1 MFVYAKL
8 SMFMFECMLLSVE
21 PALNLIKLKFTT
33 LSLGDRLETAKNCW
47 SIYIYIYISTKGF
60 SPLTFKGS
68 TIDGLMPCLFQ
79 FFTM

>member
-1 MFVYAKL
+1 MFGYAKL
-8 SMFMFECMLLSVE
+8 SMFMFECVLLSVE
-21 PALNLIKLKFTT
+21 PALNLIKLKFTM

-47 SIYIYIYISTKGF
+47 SVYIYISTKGF

-68 TIDGLMPCLFQ
+68 ARDGLMPCLFQ

>member
-1 MFVYAKL
+1 MFGYAKL
-8 SMFMFECMLLSVE
+8 SMFMFECMVLSVE

-33 LSLGDRLETAKNCW
+33 LSLGDRLEKAKNCW
-47 SIYIYIYISTKGF
+47 SIYISTKGF

-68 TIDGLMPCLFQ
+68 ARDGLMPYLFQ